1 MSNKTN
7 NHISEQ
13 IGSNKDYF
21 QRENESI
28 EKWQRDVVEAARNL
42 INGKGFD
49 NLEINIHELI
59 ELFKEEPKG

>member
-28 EKWQRDVVEAARNL
+28 EKWQREVVEAARNL